1 MPNNRQQTFDFGES
15 SDPRRASKEAQA
27 ASAQPWVGQNGM
39 AESAASASF
48 APEPLNPSPSPPDSL
63 AGETV
68 YVVDAHSLIFQ
79 VFHAVGEMTGPSG
92 QPVNAVFGFTR
103 DILDLLE
110 QKQPHYL
117 FCAFDLPGPTFRH
130 ARYENYKIDR
140 AEMPEDLRPQI
151 PAIMRLMEAMRIPV
165 LTHRSFEADDILAT
179 VARRVEELGG
189 ECVLVTSD
197 KDCRQLITDNTRLYN
212 IRKTSYYDA
221 KSLQADWGI
230 RPDQVVDFQALVGDA
245 TDNVPGIELIG
256 PKTARDLLAT
266 YDTLEGVLDHADEIA
281 GKKRKQ
287 NLIDGRD
294 IAMLSRELVKL
305 VDDVP
310 VEVDWIAGRV
320 GEFDNEAVL
329 EHFREFGFRQFAN
342 RLSNVKASEAPKR
355 WEATYELVSTRRR
368 FAEWVE
374 LLSTA
379 EQISFDTETTHRSP
393 RWAELVGLS
402 FAIAEG
408 KAFYVPVRAPAGDP
422 CLDLEFVLASL
433 KPVLENAA
441 VAKIGQNLKYDA
453 LVLRNYGIH
462 VAGLSFDT
470 MIADYLLEAG
480 GRNHS
485 LDDLADRYLNH
496 KPTKITELI
505 GAGKNQK
512 RMDEVPVALVSD
524 YAAEDADV
532 PMRLRPLLGHRL
544 KEERLDDLFT
554 SLELPLIDVLVEM
567 EFNGM
572 MIDTR
577 RLADL
582 SEDYGRRM
590 ETLQTEIHEIAG
602 REFNIASP
610 KQLAQV
616 LFTELELPV
625 VKKTK
630 TGPSTDAE
638 VLAELARLH
647 DLPAKIVDY
656 RKYAKLKGTY
666 IDALPALVCPA
677 TGRVHTSLNQVVA
690 ATGRLSSN
698 DPNLQNIPIRT
709 EEGRE
714 IRSAFV
720 PGKPGWR
727 LLAADYSQIELR
739 VLAHYSQDEALI
751 AAFTNDEDIHARVAG
766 QIHKVSL
773 DRVTSDMRR
782 GAKAINFGVIYGQS
796 PFGLAKALDIP
807 QEQAAEFID
816 TYFAQYPGVE
826 AFMDNLLNECR
837 EQGYVSTMLG
847 RRRTIQGVRK
857 SQDRAKNPRSRTM
870 PERTAINTVIQ
881 GSAADII
888 KLAMIAVYGRLT
900 REKCQARLLLQIH
913 DELLFEAPAD
923 EIDWL
928 TDLARDE
935 MAAATDLQ
943 APLKVDV
950 KTGPNWADC
959 E

>member
-1 MPNNRQQTFDFGES
+1 MSKDRQQTFDFGEPGGAGGGENHPS
-15 SDPRRASKEAQA
+15 EPKLPQTQHSEPAVDVAPNPAAHGASP
-27 ASAQPWVGQNGM
+27 AQP
-39 AESAASASF
+39 E
-48 APEPLNPSPSPPDSL
+48 SL

-92 QPVNAVFGFTR
+92 QPVNAIFGFTR

-130 ARYENYKIDR
+130 EKYDNYKIDR
-140 AEMPEDLRPQI
+140 SEMPEDLRPQI
-151 PAIMRLMEAMRIPV
+151 PAIMRLMEAMQVPV
-165 LTHRSFEADDILAT
+165 LTHESFEADDILAT
-179 VARRVEELGG
+179 VARCVEELGG
-189 ECVLVTSD
+189 DCVLMTSD
-197 KDCRQLITDNTRLYN
+197 KDCRQLITDKTRLYN
-212 IRKTSYYDA
+212 IRKASYYDA
-221 KSLQADWGI
+221 ESLLADWGI

-245 TDNVPGIELIG
+245 TDNVPGVELIG
-256 PKTARDLLAT
+256 PKTARELLAA
-266 YDTLEGVLDHADEIA
+266 YETLEGVLDHAGEIS

-287 NLIDGRD
+287 NLLDGRE

-305 VDDVP
+305 VEEVP

-329 EHFREFGFRQFAN
+329 EQFREFGFRQFAS
-342 RLSNVKASEAPKR
+342 RLSNVKASEAPKQ
-355 WEATYELVSTRRR
+355 WEATYRLISSAPELI
-368 FAEWVE
+368 E
-374 LLSTA
+374 LTQRLSSA

-393 RWAELVGLS
+393 RWAQLVGFS
-402 FAIAEG
+402 FAVEEG
-408 KAFYVPVRAPAGDP
+408 EAFYVPVRAPAGDP
-422 CLDLEFVLASL
+422 CLDLDFALETL
-433 KPVLENAA
+433 KPILEDESIG
-441 VAKIGQNLKYDA
+441 KIGQNLKYDVI
-453 LVLRNYGIH
+453 VLRNYGVH
-462 VAGLSFDT
+462 VSGIAFDT

-496 KPTKITELI
+496 KPIKISELI
-505 GAGKNQK
+505 GTGKQQK
-512 RMDEVPVALVSD
+512 RMDEVPVTSVSD
-524 YAAEDADV
+524 YAAEDADI
-532 PMRLRPLLGHRL
+532 PLRLCPLLRHRL
-544 KEERLDDLFT
+544 GDEGLDDLFN
-554 SLELPLIDVLVEM
+554 SLELPLVDVLVEM

-572 MIDTR
+572 TIDSQ
-577 RLADL
+577 RLAQL
-582 SEDYGRRM
+582 SEDYGQRM
-590 ETLQTEIHEIAG
+590 DTLQSEIHNIAG

-610 KQLAQV
+610 KQLAEI

-625 VKKTK
+625 IKKTK
-630 TGPSTDAE
+630 TGPSTDAG
-638 VLAELARLH
+638 VLAELAGLH
-647 DLPAKIVDY
+647 ELPAKIVEY

-666 IDALPALVCPA
+666 IDALPELICPA
-677 TGRVHTSLNQVVA
+677 TSRVHTSLNQVVA

-698 DPNLQNIPIRT
+698 DPNLQNIPVRT
-709 EEGRE
+709 EQGRE

-720 PGKPGWR
+720 PGEAGWR

-751 AAFTNDEDIHARVAG
+751 DAFTNDEDIHARVAG
-766 QIHKVSL
+766 QIHEVSL
-773 DRVTSDMRR
+773 DQVTADMRR

-816 TYFAQYPGVE
+816 AYFARYPGVE

-837 EQGYVSTMLG
+837 EQGHVSTMLG
-847 RRRTIQGVRK
+847 RRRAIQGVRK
-857 SQDRAKNPRSRTM
+857 SEDRSKNPRSRTM

-888 KLAMIAVYGRLT
+888 KLAMIAVYERLKQ
-900 REKCQARLLLQIH
+900 EKRQARLLLQIH

-923 EIDWL
+923 EVDWL
-928 TDLARDE
+928 TGLVREE
-935 MAAATDLQ
+935 MATAADLLV
-943 APLKVDV
+943 PLKVDV